1 MSKNCYHVKQLQ
13 LHGDEYYEIRS
24 KAQELLNGTCGETVF
39 KTNLNYHGDVLVT
52 IYFVQKN
59 ILTEKSFIFL
69 SHYTP
74 KSL

>member
-13 LHGDEYYEIRS
+13 LHSQYYEIRS